1 LSTSSGP
8 DPFGTALAAI
18 VIGAASGG
26 ALLCTVLIAAH
37 DMPRGVDTPFAD
49 IVLAAAAGGL
59 TVAAGAAG
67 LVGRGLGAW
76 RRAVVAMIAAAGTAL
91 VGVLTTAADM
101 AGGRAGL
108 AVLGGL
114 CLGAILLAARVFFG
128 RDPG

>member
-8 DPFGTALAAI
+8 DLFGTALAAI

-37 DMPRGVDTPFAD
+37 DMPRGVDTPFAT

-59 TVAAGAAG
+59 TAAAGVAA
-67 LVGRGLGAW
+67 LVGRRLGAW
-76 RRAVVAMIAAAGTAL
+76 RRAVVGMIAAAGTAL
-91 VGVLTTAADM
+91 VGVLTTGADL

-108 AVLGGL
+108 AVLGAV
-114 CLGAILLAARVFFG
+114 CVGAILVAARVFG
-128 RDPG
+128 RDPE